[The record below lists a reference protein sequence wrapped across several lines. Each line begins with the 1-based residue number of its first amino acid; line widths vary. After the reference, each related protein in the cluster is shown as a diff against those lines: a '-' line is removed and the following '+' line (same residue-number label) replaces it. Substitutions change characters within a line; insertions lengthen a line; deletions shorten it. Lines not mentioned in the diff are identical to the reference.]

1 MSVGITDD
9 SRCYTI
15 KALAELLGYRQ
26 ARSLERLL
34 LEIQCPVRKLGGKKL
49 VSGKQ
54 FRLAI
59 ERSPDVRLHSEMEFD
74 SA

>member
-1 MSVGITDD
+1 MSVSPMT
-9 SRCYTI
+9 RCYTI

>member
-1 MSVGITDD
+1 MEDGVTEDA
-9 SRCYTI
+9 RVYTV

-26 ARSLERLL
+26 SRSLERLL
-34 LEIQCPVRKLGGKKL
+34 HEIRCPVRKLGGKKL

-59 ERSPDVRLHSEMEFD
+59 ERSEECSRTFSDG
-74 SA
+74 A